1 MTWSGLYTLIQTQVK
16 VPGYPGCSY
25 IYRLQPVLVGYI
37 ANTDLRAA
45 RAWLYNLTPKAEG
58 YITKPWLPEGLYWLY
73 D

>member
-1 MTWSGLYTLIQTQVK
+1 MFSWSYAYAFFKTIQQL
-16 VPGYPGCSY
+16 P